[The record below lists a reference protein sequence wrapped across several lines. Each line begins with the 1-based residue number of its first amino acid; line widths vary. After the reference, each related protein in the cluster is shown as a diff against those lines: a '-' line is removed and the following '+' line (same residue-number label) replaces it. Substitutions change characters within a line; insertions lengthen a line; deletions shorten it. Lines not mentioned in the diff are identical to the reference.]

1 MGLFNRKKKA
11 KSDTKP
17 KESTLRQLFDDITTL
32 EINTIIKRGM
42 VAAPMPQSIEET
54 LQHIF
59 IEYKRRLR
67 IIFNTYDLNIDDYEI
82 MPAMTVADFHAELKK
97 FAHYMQENNFKLA
110 EKDYVRFLRM
120 LSFCEYIYSKSDDSK
135 PDDNIEIKDLRR
147 KEVREKSKMAKTVYH
162 LDMSDYTQYRL
173 IMFVSDTVKIKRM
186 FDLGTENI
194 VLQTRFSLDGDVV
207 TRIEEGF
214 AQQPKEVVLRIHDKQ
229 TDITV
234 NYWKS
239 LIGMV
244 KDFVNEF
251 IS

>member
-11 KSDTKP
+11 TSDTKP

-67 IIFNTYDLNIDDYEI
+67 IIFNTYDLDIDEYNI
-82 MPAMTVADFHAELKK
+82 MPAMTVAEFHAALKN
-97 FAHYMQENNFKLA
+97 FGRFMNENHFKLA
-110 EKDYVRFLRM
+110 EQDYVRYLRM
-120 LSFCEYIYSKSDDSK
+120 LSFCDYVYSKSDDSK
-135 PDDNIEIKDLRR
+135 PDDNIEVKDLRP
-147 KEVREKSKMAKTVYH
+147 KEVRAKSKMAKTVYD

-173 IMFVSDTVKIKRM
+173 IMFVSDRVKIKRM

-194 VLQTRFSLDGDVV
+194 VLQTRFALDGDVV
-207 TRIEEGF
+207 TRIAEDF

-239 LIGMV
+239 LVGMV
-244 KDFVNEF
+244 KDFVNEL
-251 IS
+251 IN